1 MVGVNWLYV
10 MMFLELLATEMGCTF
25 ENPKG
30 RGKKKEG
37 LSPLFH
43 FRFSVYF
50 EIINFCCAMAPPA
63 LSSTK
68 YMPEFK
74 PAKVKVAF

>member
-1 MVGVNWLYV
+1 MADVNWFYV

-25 ENPKG
+25 ENPNDVV
-30 RGKKKEG
+30 KKKEG